1 MTTTTM
7 PLTTA
12 AITTTPNTLPVAV
25 LYATSKVGKDQ
36 RDGSSCG
43 ATTSETRQN
52 KQQQFMVYTIVTFT
66 SITTPKIYINR
77 ELSDTD

>member
-1 MTTTTM
+1 MATTTM

-36 RDGSSCG
+36 QDGSSCN
-43 ATTSETRQN
+43 ATSETRQN
-52 KQQQFMVYTIVTFT
+52 KQQQFMVYTIFTFT
-66 SITTPKIYINR
+66 SITTPKIYVNWKIS
-77 ELSDTD
+77 ETD